1 MPENFEKYVRQVL
14 KTAGKSEKEINEKA
28 VAYRSLAEQQLM
40 DIQDQA
46 AIVESRLSDI
56 QQPIFLAQAG
66 KDEMIDPNGVF
77 ETARKL
83 SRQRVTLQWYPESGH
98 VITVGTARR
107 ELEKTSWNFRKITL
121 E

>member
-1 MPENFEKYVRQVL
+1 
-14 KTAGKSEKEINEKA
+14 
-28 VAYRSLAEQQLM
+28 M

-77 ETARKL
+77 ETAQVEP
-83 SRQRVTLQWYPESGH
+83 SAVTLQWYPESGH

-107 ELEKTSWNFRKITL
+107 ELEKTSWNF
-121 E
+121 